1 MLLVSAFLNGFLLL
15 WVIHLIARVS
25 ELQKEIYYL
34 KSGRTV
40 YEDRNRD

>member
-1 MLLVSAFLNGFLLL
+1 MLLLSAFLIGFLGL

-34 KSGRTV
+34 KSGRTE
-40 YEDRNRD
+40 YENRNRD